1 MTHTVLELVSANRSV
16 ARALP
21 LPTAASRS
29 EWELCSLS
37 TLGDARAR
45 ITVMLTPLPP
55 PRFLSYFISYPPPH
69 GPLSSNGLQY
79 I

>member
-55 PRFLSYFISYPPPH
+55 PTGLILSLIPPPRAVVE
-69 GPLSSNGLQY
+69 
-79 I
+79 